1 MNSLDLYA
9 IIEEHLDFND
19 EIQEL
24 HQFYINFFNKK
35 KPSSLI
41 DIGCG
46 QGEFLKKINTN
57 IKTLGIDLSKEQIK
71 ICKQKNLNVQC
82 IDICKVKE
90 SFDMATAIF
99 DVLNYLDDDRLKKFI
114 SCTYNKINKNGYL
127 LFDVNTLYG
136 FEVVANGSLN
146 INLENKFISIDGYF
160 ENNILTTNINL
171 FEKQN
176 NLYNRKENHI
186 VQYFHKK
193 DKLKKILEKT
203 GFIIEDIVLFNLH
216 KFDEADKYI
225 FICKKL

>member
-1 MNSLDLYA
+1 
-9 IIEEHLDFND
+9 
-19 EIQEL
+19 
-24 HQFYINFFNKK
+24 
-35 KPSSLI
+35 
-41 DIGCG
+41 
-46 QGEFLKKINTN
+46 
-57 IKTLGIDLSKEQIK
+57 
-71 ICKQKNLNVQC
+71 
-82 IDICKVKE
+82 
-90 SFDMATAIF
+90 MATAIF
-99 DVLNYLDDDRLKKFI
+99 DVLNYLDDDRLKEFI